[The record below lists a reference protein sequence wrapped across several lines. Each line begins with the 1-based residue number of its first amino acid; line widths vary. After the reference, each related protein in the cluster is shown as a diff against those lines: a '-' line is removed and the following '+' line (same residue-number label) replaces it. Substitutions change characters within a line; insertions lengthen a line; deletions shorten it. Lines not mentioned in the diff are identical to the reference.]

1 MELKM
6 EVWDTSRILK
16 MVVRQASPPVDA
28 YGRSSQALFAAALM

>member
-1 MELKM
+1 M

-28 YGRSSQALFAAALM
+28 CGSSPHAYLPLH